1 MLPQG
6 GRQGG
11 GAGLGP
17 GPGREKELKKMRRE
31 RKLLSCGQ
39 GHGINLIRGG
49 EEER

>member
-6 GRQGG
+6 GRGD
-11 GAGLGP
+11 GAGA
-17 GPGREKELKKMRRE
+17 GREKELKKMRRE
-31 RKLLSCGQ
+31 RKLLPCRQ